1 MEGERNDKGGE
12 EIREGN
18 EIMEGVEN
26 QERGMRGKR
35 KGGERSHMIRKTYEF
50 AYLTPRDVCYITES
64 VVRENKDPGRKEQ
77 EEEGQRKGY

>member
-35 KGGERSHMIRKTYEF
+35 RGGK
-50 AYLTPRDVCYITES
+50 ITH
-64 VVRENKDPGRKEQ
+64 D
-77 EEEGQRKGY
+77 